1 MHPLTREELASVT
14 TKSDFKAWRVVVLDW
29 IIIVAALIMAGA
41 SPNLLTLSLALA
53 LIGCRQLSLGIIV
66 HETGHQTF
74 FKSRALNDFV
84 GRWLSG
90 YWVFS
95 SKKSYMEGHL
105 KHHQYAGT
113 PNDPDLKNYAAY
125 PVSKSSFRR
134 KVWRDLSGKTGW
146 RRLKSIGRSI
156 RRYPSLDRE
165 TQRVIRGGLIT
176 NSALLGVLSLIGQP
190 WLYLLWVLAFITTH
204 MLSTRLRQVGEHA
217 GVPDSTSSDPRQ
229 NTRTVL
235 TRWWE
240 RLFISP
246 HQISYHLEHHLLP
259 SVPIYQLPKLHQLL
273 VDHQYYQAVGIVQGY
288 PALIRAVT
296 RSH

>member
-29 IIIVAALIMAGA
+29 FIIVAALIMAGA

-134 KVWRDLSGKTGW
+134 KVWRDLSGKTGY
-146 RRLKSIGRSI
+146 KA
-156 RRYPSLDRE
+156 
-165 TQRVIRGGLIT
+165 TT
-176 NSALLGVLSLIGQP
+176 NSSGSMISSMASATPSKNPSKGTVRTLNTVTNQDDKVVMTWIANFLIK
-190 WLYLLWVLAFITTH
+190 TK
-204 MLSTRLRQVGEHA
+204 S
-217 GVPDSTSSDPRQ
+217 
-229 NTRTVL
+229 
-235 TRWWE
+235 
-240 RLFISP
+240 
-246 HQISYHLEHHLLP
+246 
-259 SVPIYQLPKLHQLL
+259 
-273 VDHQYYQAVGIVQGY
+273 
-288 PALIRAVT
+288 
-296 RSH
+296 

>member
-29 IIIVAALIMAGA
+29 FIIVAALIMAGA

>member
-29 IIIVAALIMAGA
+29 FIIVAALILAGA

>member
-29 IIIVAALIMAGA
+29 FIIVATLIMAGA

>member
-1 MHPLTREELASVT
+1 M
-14 TKSDFKAWRVVVLDW
+14 LDW
-29 IIIVAALIMAGA
+29 FIIVAALIMAGA

>member
-1 MHPLTREELASVT
+1 
-14 TKSDFKAWRVVVLDW
+14 
-29 IIIVAALIMAGA
+29 
-41 SPNLLTLSLALA
+41 
-53 LIGCRQLSLGIIV
+53 
-66 HETGHQTF
+66 
-74 FKSRALNDFV
+74 
-84 GRWLSG
+84 
-90 YWVFS
+90 
-95 SKKSYMEGHL
+95 

>member
-1 MHPLTREELASVT
+1 MHPLTPQELASVT
-14 TKSDFKAWRVVVLDW
+14 AKSDLQAWRVVFLDW
-29 IIIVAALIMAGA
+29 SIIIGALIIAGLT
-41 SPNLLTLSLALA
+41 PNPLTVLLAVA

-95 SKKSYMEGHL
+95 SKKTYMEGHL
-105 KHHQYAGT
+105 KHHQYAGSSD
-113 PNDPDLKNYAAY
+113 DPDLKNYVAY
-125 PVSKSSFRR
+125 PVPKDSFQR

-146 RRLKSIGRSI
+146 RRLKSIARSI
-156 RRYPSLDRE
+156 SRYPALDDE
-165 TQRVIRGGLIT
+165 AKRVVRGGLIT
-176 NSALLGVLSLIGQP
+176 NFAFLGGLSLLGQP
-190 WLYLLWVLAFITTH
+190 WLYGLWVLAFMTTH

-217 GVPDSTSSDPRQ
+217 GVPDSTSSDPRH

-235 TRWWE
+235 TSWWE
-240 RLFISP
+240 RLFIAP
-246 HQISYHLEHHLLP
+246 HQISFHLEHHLLP
-259 SVPIYQLPKLHQLL
+259 SVPLYQLPKLHELL
-273 VDHQYYQAVGIVQGY
+273 INHHYYRAVVITRGY

-296 RSH
+296 RSR